1 MNRPIIYKKKISLIL
16 NMLDLFYS
24 NKHLHDRLQ
33 ESDRKKAEAIKP
45 K

>member
-1 MNRPIIYKKKISLIL
+1 MNKPIIYKKKTSVIL

-33 ESDRKKAEAIKP
+33 KTDRKKAEAIKP